1 MGRRGSI
8 NIQLASQKSH
18 KTSVI
23 VSATTPKSI
32 IITTGCELS

>member
-8 NIQLASQKSH
+8 NIQLAPQKSH

-23 VSATTPKSI
+23 VSATTPKPTI
-32 IITTGCELS
+32 IATGYELS